1 MNAFFQKFVKVCP
14 KSGRIKKFILPKG
27 YYKILLPIIGFAA
40 LIWIL
45 IRVIPKPTRANYP
58 CIKAA
63 TPFASG
69 FLLYVA
75 SLIISAAAFFKTK
88 KRIYLSPYFIFVGL
102 AVFGFSDASH
112 ISENFGDA
120 DHPLPKSVHVA
131 NNPVGAAQGIFPGR
145 VVWVYDPNA
154 TNENCDPTSV
164 GHAW

>member
-131 NNPVGAAQGIFPGR
+131 NSPIGVGKGIFLL
-145 VVWVYDPNA
+145 
-154 TNENCDPTSV
+154 
-164 GHAW
+164 